1 MIDYLEEI
9 QEEHGHYLEAL
20 VNKDYV
26 GIEGKKKIESI
37 MRKLRSRRPLKMG
50 NETIREF
57 KDYLEDSGDL
67 PAADVISIE
76 MQDNSKIVVRPSGT
90 EPKMKFYLM
99 ARGDNEDEARNR
111 IEELRELIEGIEGL

>member
-26 GIEGKKKIESI
+26 GIEGRKKIESI
-37 MRKLRSRRPLKMG
+37 MSKLRSRSPLKMG